1 MTGVPRILWKS
12 CKLHNSGFLSVLS
25 CAVTFWNRALGK
37 CAVLTGQNTKKIN
50 PKVCSELV
58 WDGWMVL
65 RHNSATPEPPGPW
78 SRGRCWNV
86 INAWELGGFAGLIPS
101 EQGRA
106 LLGHR
111 AVEIPWAVWPPEPAC
126 SRSGIPV
133 LGKQKIQHEWPRLLL
148 CKFQGC
154 FRSQLQQWLV
164 PKWASGG
171 EKNRVKSCL
180 GRKCVPENSLCSG
193 GDSLACWQALQL
205 LPAHP
210 SPSSCLARLFPALAH
225 LGLHSQDSWWVLS
238 SSWVKN
244 LSECSE
250 LFGQCW
256 QVKPWMKARQKIMWE
271 LLSVTCL

>member
-111 AVEIPWAVWPPEPAC
+111 AVEWC
-126 SRSGIPV
+126 
-133 LGKQKIQHEWPRLLL
+133 
-148 CKFQGC
+148 C
-154 FRSQLQQWLV
+154 
-164 PKWASGG
+164 
-171 EKNRVKSCL
+171 
-180 GRKCVPENSLCSG
+180 
-193 GDSLACWQALQL
+193 GDSLGCLTSWASLFQIRDSCSGEAEN
-205 LPAHP
+205 PARVAP
-210 SPSSCLARLFPALAH
+210 SVTLEVSR
-225 LGLHSQDSWWVLS
+225 
-238 SSWVKN
+238 
-244 LSECSE
+244 
-250 LFGQCW
+250 
-256 QVKPWMKARQKIMWE
+256 
-271 LLSVTCL
+271 LLS